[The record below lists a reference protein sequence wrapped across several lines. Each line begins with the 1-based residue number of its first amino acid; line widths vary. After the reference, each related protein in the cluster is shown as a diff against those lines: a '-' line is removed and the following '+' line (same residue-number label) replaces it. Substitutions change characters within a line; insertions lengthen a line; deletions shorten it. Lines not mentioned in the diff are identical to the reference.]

1 MKIFQKILILLSI
14 YGVSSFLPNQPINQI
29 IVRKAS
35 SLLGDADSVGHH
47 ILHLNK
53 EIINFL
59 LDHQEISMQYKKP
72 FILFLIQTSQ
82 NGDAIGGHILE
93 NYYNLVNNL
102 L

>member
-1 MKIFQKILILLSI
+1 MKIFSKLLILLSI
-14 YGVSSFLPNQPINQI
+14 CGGCAFLPNPQINQI

-53 EIINFL
+53 EIIDFL

-72 FILFLIQTSQ
+72 FILFLIQLSQ
-82 NGDAIGGHILE
+82 NGDHIGGHILQ
-93 NYYNLVNNL
+93 NYYNLVNYL